1 MKLRELLNI
10 MQQTAIKI
18 GTTTP
23 MICGGTPRDKYMKR
37 LENISDID
45 ITTGD
50 KTIDYLSQEIE
61 LELRKQYNVTRKSMS
76 DGHSTIFIGNIK
88 IDFSSNYNVPNIESF
103 LLEKNIKN
111 PTSMQKEMYSRDFTC
126 NTLLMSS
133 DLKNILDPI
142 KSGFDDINNK
152 IIKTCLDP
160 NITLTSNRNRVVR
173 AIYLACKLDFDLD
186 EKIIEFVSKYP
197 ETIKVSTEKSL
208 AEKLNEAFD
217 KDADKASYLLT
228 KMNLWKFIPV
238 SKKIYPYYIKNN
250 GGSND

>member
-50 KTIDYLSQEIE
+50 KTVDYLSQEIE

-88 IDFSSNYNVPNIESF
+88 
-103 LLEKNIKN
+103 
-111 PTSMQKEMYSRDFTC
+111 
-126 NTLLMSS
+126 
-133 DLKNILDPI
+133 
-142 KSGFDDINNK
+142 
-152 IIKTCLDP
+152 
-160 NITLTSNRNRVVR
+160 
-173 AIYLACKLDFDLD
+173 
-186 EKIIEFVSKYP
+186 
-197 ETIKVSTEKSL
+197 
-208 AEKLNEAFD
+208 
-217 KDADKASYLLT
+217 LLT
-228 KMNLWKFIPV
+228 
-238 SKKIYPYYIKNN
+238 
-250 GGSND
+250 